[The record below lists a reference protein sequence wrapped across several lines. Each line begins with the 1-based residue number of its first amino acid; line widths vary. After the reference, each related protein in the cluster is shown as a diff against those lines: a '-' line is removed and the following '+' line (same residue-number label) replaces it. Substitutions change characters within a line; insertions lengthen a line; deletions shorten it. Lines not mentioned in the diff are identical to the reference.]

1 MRRPCRELLRKLRG
15 KRHCRVPALSRD
27 IEKLCPQ
34 QALIRTAVLPLS
46 SLKRIFYSATEMSTT
61 SQAEGS
67 LVKQEELLAI
77 YLQRM
82 RQRFKTEVNRLT
94 SGAMRQLLEGHANA
108 DDLAFLMSYL
118 CAWHWLRRNVHE
130 NYRAQLLAAFR
141 NPAQQFLMQLL
152 LTDAAEDFIRGYITH
167 WMRQPDGG
175 PVQQQELLRLLA
187 SENSD
192 PQQLADRILATWN
205 TLGLYTKEI
214 KAAYADLARNER
226 NRYRSMLGTEDRQ
239 RLALVDELPDPAP
252 GNMHFAKLGLIPA
265 MGCPQTC
272 RHCMFIWRPPKPRQS
287 DPERIY
293 RLVDAMTDSVLFT
306 GGDLTNHLEHFYNAI
321 RSMPHIKHFA
331 ILLNGDFATDM
342 PTTLQTLKAMADAV
356 KSRPASW
363 AKAKVLLQISFDEF
377 HQEVHVNRQG
387 LLEERI
393 PVAKIANIVEAAPR
407 FGKQIQLALL
417 HKQTALNFS
426 MDVLR
431 KGVFARLVR
440 ELGKRG
446 HQVRVLSSGPSSRC
460 KRDPST
466 SGKLAPVLKDA
477 SFVLARFPEAP
488 VLMTSSTIDGY
499 GRAELLDEGETVK
512 EKELLAQVLAG
523 KETGEYFDI
532 DLMFWFNGW
541 ATLFNAVHVCLGH
554 LDEDGADRILARQRK
569 DPLSH
574 ALHRFDTQLLDLY
587 AEVRPDLEQRIE
599 QATGPHHLFH
609 MLTEEPQV
617 RLHMTRRLID
627 SACPCQ
633 SLSG

>member
-1 MRRPCRELLRKLRG
+1 MALMRMFDDTG
-15 KRHCRVPALSRD
+15 
-27 IEKLCPQ
+27 
-34 QALIRTAVLPLS
+34 
-46 SLKRIFYSATEMSTT
+46 EMSTT
-61 SQAEGS
+61 SQAAGS
-67 LVKQEELLAI
+67 LVNREDLLAV
-77 YLQRM
+77 YLPRM

-94 SGAMRQLLEGHANA
+94 GGAMRELLEGQAEA

-118 CAWHWLRRNVHE
+118 CAWHWLRGNVHE
-130 NYRAQLLAAFR
+130 NFRAQVLAAFR

-152 LTDAAEDFIRGYITH
+152 LSETAEDFIRGYIEH
-167 WMRQPDGG
+167 WTTQPDGG
-175 PVQQQELLRLLA
+175 PVQQQQLLRLLD
-187 SENSD
+187 SENNH
-192 PQQLADRILATWN
+192 PRQLADRIMATWK

-214 KAAYADLARNER
+214 KVAYADLARNER
-226 NRYRSMLGTEDRQ
+226 ERYNTMLGTEDRE

-252 GNMHFAKLGLIPA
+252 GKMQFAKLGLIPA

-272 RHCMFIWRPPKPRQS
+272 RHCMFIWRPPKPKQS
-287 DPERIY
+287 DPEKLY
-293 RLVDAMTDSVLFT
+293 RLVDTLTDSVLFT
-306 GGDLTNHLEHFYNAI
+306 GGDLTNHLEHFFSAI
-321 RSMPHIKHFA
+321 RSMRHIKHFA

-342 PTTLQTLKAMADAV
+342 PTTLKTLKAMADAV

-377 HQEVHVNRQG
+377 HQEVYVNRKG

-426 MDVLR
+426 MDVLH
-431 KGVFARLVR
+431 KGVFNRLVR
-440 ELGKRG
+440 ELGKRD
-446 HQVRVLSSGPSSRC
+446 HQVRVLSSAPSSRP

-466 SGKLAPVLKDA
+466 GGKLAPILKDA
-477 SFVLARFPEAP
+477 SFVLTRHPDVP
-488 VLMTSSTIDGY
+488 ILMTSSTIDGY
-499 GRAELLDEGETVK
+499 GRAELLDEAETVK

-523 KETGEYFDI
+523 EETGEYFDI

-541 ATLFNAVHVCLGH
+541 ATLFNAVHVCLGN
-554 LDEDGADRILARQRK
+554 LDEDGADRILARRRK

-574 ALHRFDTQLLDLY
+574 ALQRFDTQLLDLY
-587 AEVRPDLEQRIE
+587 AEVRPDLEQRIK

-609 MLTEEPQV
+609 MLTEHPQV

-627 SACPCQ
+627 SA
-633 SLSG
+633 